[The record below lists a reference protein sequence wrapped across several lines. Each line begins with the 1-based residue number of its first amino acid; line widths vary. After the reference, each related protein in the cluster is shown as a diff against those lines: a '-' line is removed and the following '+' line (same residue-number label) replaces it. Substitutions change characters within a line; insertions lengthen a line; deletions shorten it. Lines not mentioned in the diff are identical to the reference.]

1 MTCYIGVLGDLN
13 NIESTCIL
21 FTIHVSSKFRLY
33 FANIESIF
41 LFEMQAMSM
50 ICLIV
55 VVGEVNYLQIPLTS
69 EQPGC
74 GGGTED

>member
-1 MTCYIGVLGDLN
+1 M
-13 NIESTCIL
+13 
-21 FTIHVSSKFRLY
+21 LY
-33 FANIESIF
+33 FTNIESIF

-74 GGGTED
+74 GGGTEDQSEASIQVT